1 MLASITQAENGYSV
15 RFERNL
21 KHAVESVWSMLTDN
35 EKLAQWFPELRV
47 ADLREGGLI
56 QFDMQNGHFEEMAII
71 ELKAL
76 SVLEFTWAEDIVRFE
91 LYAEPEGC
99 RLVLIEK
106 LAQITAHTPRDIAG
120 WDVCLDVIEAL
131 LDGKTI
137 ASRKDVWKMK
147 YDKYVQ
153 AFEKLPQA

>member
-35 EKLAQWFPELRV
+35 EKLAQWFPELHV

-56 QFDMQNGHFEEMAII
+56 KFDMQNGQFEEMAITR
-71 ELKAL
+71 LKAL

-91 LYAEPEGC
+91 LDAEPEGC

-106 LAQITAHTPRDIAG
+106 LTQITAHTPRDIAG

-131 LDGKTI
+131 LDGNTI

-153 AFEKLPQA
+153 AFENLPQA

>member
-15 RFERNL
+15 RFERSL

-56 QFDMQNGHFEEMAII
+56 KFDMQNGHFEEMAITR
-71 ELKAL
+71 LKAL

-106 LAQITAHTPRDIAG
+106 LVQITAHTPRDIAG

-153 AFEKLPQA
+153 AFENLPHS

>member
-56 QFDMQNGHFEEMAII
+56 QFDMQNGHFEEMAITR
-71 ELKAL
+71 LKAL

-91 LYAEPEGC
+91 LDAEPEGC

>member
-56 QFDMQNGHFEEMAII
+56 KFDMQNGHFEEMTITR
-71 ELKAL
+71 LKAL

-106 LAQITAHTPRDIAG
+106 LVQITAHTPRDLAG

>member
-47 ADLREGGLI
+47 ADLHEGGLI
-56 QFDMQNGHFEEMAII
+56 QFDMQNGHFEEMAITR
-71 ELKAL
+71 LKAL

-106 LAQITAHTPRDIAG
+106 LVQITAHTPRDIAG